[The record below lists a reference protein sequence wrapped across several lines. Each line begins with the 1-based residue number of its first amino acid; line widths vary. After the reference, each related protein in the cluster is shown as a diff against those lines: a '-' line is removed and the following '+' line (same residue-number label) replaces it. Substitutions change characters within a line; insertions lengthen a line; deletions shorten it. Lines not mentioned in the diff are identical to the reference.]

1 MLRRSLICLLISAS
15 LGSIQCQKYTTG
27 MQQSLARADEAVAIT
42 TLRSITVAQRAYSL
56 TNDGNY
62 GTFEQ
67 LVQGGYLDTR
77 FNSSKPK
84 IKDHVF
90 SMTVNPKEPS
100 AVEGF
105 YSCNADPESAGER
118 AGRHFYIDSS
128 SPNIHVNAT
137 QTASASDEMLQA
149 GT

>member
-1 MLRRSLICLLISAS
+1 MLRRALITLLIAAS

-77 FNSSKPK
+77 FNSGKPK
-84 IKDHVF
+84 IKDYVF
-90 SMTVNPKEPS
+90 TMNVNPKAAG

-105 YSCNADPESAGER
+105 YSCNADPESAGDR
-118 AGRHFYIDSS
+118 AGRHYYIDSG
-128 SPNIHVNAT
+128 SPSIHVNAT
-137 QTASASDEMLQA
+137 QAASAGDEILQA